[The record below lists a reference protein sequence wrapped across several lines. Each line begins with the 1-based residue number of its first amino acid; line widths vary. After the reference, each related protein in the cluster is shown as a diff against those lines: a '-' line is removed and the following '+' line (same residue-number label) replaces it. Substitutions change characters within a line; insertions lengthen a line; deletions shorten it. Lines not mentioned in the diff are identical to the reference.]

1 MRSKTLLLC
10 AGLIAATLNTAHAQ
24 EAAPAADTKLSLE
37 AAIRQ
42 TLTYSPKLKAGLEGI
57 GVSRGERQ
65 QSGLIPNPEFSAEA
79 ENFAGTKSAKGFDAA
94 EVTLGVAQPIEMG
107 GKRSARIKAAD
118 MQMSIADLELRAT
131 ALDLVRDTTVA
142 WAEAVAAHE
151 EVEVAQN
158 QQELAEDV
166 LQSVARRVAAA
177 AEPAIQQ
184 SKSEVALASS
194 KIALQKAERNLEAAM
209 KNLARMWGQDAV
221 DYQIDEDSF
230 FTTQD
235 VQGKPSLENN
245 PDVKLLQ
252 AGIGLAGANLDV
264 EKANAVPDVTVGA
277 GIRDSRGDDSQA
289 FVASL
294 SIPFPVFNR
303 NQGNIMKAG
312 HEVAKAE
319 HQKTAA
325 VQEIELELVR
335 VQNALQTSRLEI
347 ESLEKSIVPAA
358 EKSFALAKKGYTA
371 GKFPYL
377 EVLDAQRTLADVHM
391 QHVSALKDY
400 HIAQAQFDR
409 LTGKNV
415 DLLNAYGDK
424 NAQ

>member
-10 AGLIAATLNTAHAQ
+10 ASLIVATLNTAY
-24 EAAPAADTKLSLE
+24 AADNKLSLE

-57 GVSRGERQ
+57 GATRGERQ
-65 QSGLIPNPEFSAEA
+65 QSSLIPNPEFSAEA
-79 ENFAGTKSAKGFDAA
+79 ENFMGSGTAKGFGEA
-94 EVTLGVAQPIEMG
+94 EVTLGVAQPIELG
-107 GKRSARIKAAD
+107 GKRTARIKAAD
-118 MQMSIADLELRAT
+118 MQISIADLEFRVA
-131 ALDLVRDTTVA
+131 ALDLVRDTTIA

-158 QQELAEDV
+158 QKKIAEDI
-166 LQSVARRVAAA
+166 LQSVSRRVAAA

-194 KIALQKAERNLEAAM
+194 KIALQKAEHNLQAAM
-209 KNLARMWGQDAV
+209 KNLARMWGQDVA
-221 DYQIDEDSF
+221 DYELDEDSF
-230 FTTQD
+230 FAIQD
-235 VQGKPSLENN
+235 MRGNPSTENN

-252 AGIGLAGANLDV
+252 AGIGLAGANLDI

-277 GIRDSRGDDSQA
+277 GIRDSRESNSQA

-303 NQGNIMKAG
+303 NQGNILKAG

-325 VQEIELELVR
+325 LQEIELELVR
-335 VQNALQTSRLEI
+335 VQNALEVSRLEV
-347 ESLEKSIVPAA
+347 ESLEKNIVPAA
-358 EKSFALAKKGYTA
+358 EKAFVQAKKGYTA

-377 EVLDAQRTLADVHM
+377 EVLDAQRTLAEVHM
-391 QHVSALKDY
+391 QHVTAFKDY

-409 LTGKNV
+409 LTGKNI
-415 DLLNAYGDK
+415 DLLNTYGDK